1 MLSPVWVDAA
11 FVGVGVLA
19 LYLGAEALVR
29 GAASLALGLG
39 IRAAV
44 VGVTVVAFA
53 TTTPELFVA
62 VLAGAGYSTALGLGA
77 VVGSNI
83 ANVGLVLGTAAL
95 VRPFDVDGE
104 VLRRHVPFML
114 GATALLVVLAV
125 DGRISAVDG
134 GVLLLALAA
143 FTATLLLRS
152 SGGRGSVRSAAPRDL
167 LLVGAGL
174 LALLVGAR
182 ALIDGGTGL
191 LAGFGVPTR
200 VVGLTVLALGTSL
213 PELAT
218 SVVSARRDE
227 GTVSV
232 ANVVGSNI
240 YNVLAV
246 LGVLA
251 LFVPVNVPRSVVTVD
266 LPVLV
271 AFTLG
276 GVALM
281 IHDRDVSRLD
291 GALLLGGY
299 ASFVVLLV

>member
-1 MLSPVWVDAA
+1 MLPSAA
-11 FVGVGVLA
+11 WNAALVLVGIA
-19 LYLGAEALVR
+19 CLYLGAEVLVR
-29 GAASLALGLG
+29 GATRLALGIGL
-39 IRAAV
+39 RAAV

-62 VLAGAGYSTALGLGA
+62 VLAGAGYASVLGLGA

-83 ANVGLVLGTAAL
+83 ANIGLVLGVAAL
-95 VRPFDVDGE
+95 VRPFDVDRE

-114 GATALLVVLAV
+114 GATGLLVVLAV
-125 DGRISAVDG
+125 DGRVSALDG
-134 GVLLLALAA
+134 GVLLVALVV
-143 FTATLLLRS
+143 FTVTLLLRS
-152 SGGRGSVRSAAPRDL
+152 SGRGDATREVTARDL
-167 LLVGAGL
+167 LFVCGGL
-174 LALLVGAR
+174 LLLLAGAR
-182 ALIDGGTGL
+182 ALIEGGTGL
-191 LAGFGVPTR
+191 LAGFGIPSR
-200 VVGLTVLALGTSL
+200 VIGLTVLALGTSL

-251 LFVPVNVPRSVVTVD
+251 LFVPVAVPREVVTVD
-266 LPVLV
+266 LPALV
-271 AFTLG
+271 VFTLA

-281 IHDRDVSRLD
+281 LHRRDVSRLD
-291 GALLLGGY
+291 GTLLLGGY
-299 ASFVVLLV
+299 VVFVGLLV

>member
-11 FVGVGVLA
+11 LVGVGVLA

-167 LLVGAGL
+167 FLVGAGL

-251 LFVPVNVPRSVVTVD
+251 LFVPVDVPRSVVAVD

>member
-1 MLSPVWVDAA
+1 MLSPLVAAA
-11 FVGVGVLA
+11 FVLCGVVC

-29 GAASLALGLG
+29 GATRLALGLG
-39 IRAAV
+39 VRAAV

-62 VLAGAGYSTALGLGA
+62 LLAGAGYSTALGLGA
-77 VVGSNI
+77 VIGSNI
-83 ANVGLVLGTAAL
+83 ANVGLVLGVAAL
-95 VRPFDVDGE
+95 VRPIDVDSE
-104 VLRRHVPFML
+104 VLRRQVPFML
-114 GATALLVVLAV
+114 GATTLLVVLAV
-125 DGRISAVDG
+125 DGTVSRVDG
-134 GVLLLALAA
+134 AVFLLALAV
-143 FTATLLLRS
+143 FTASLLLRS
-152 SGGRGSVRSAAPRDL
+152 RGRGVTARSANPRDIL
-167 LLVGAGL
+167 FVVGGL
-174 LALLVGAR
+174 LALLLGAR
-182 ALIDGGTGL
+182 ALIEGGTDL
-191 LAGFGVPTR
+191 LRGFGVPPR

-251 LFVPVNVPRSVVTVD
+251 LFVPIDVPPSVVRLD

-271 AFTLG
+271 AFTAG
-276 GVALM
+276 VVALM
-281 IHDRDVSRLD
+281 IHRRDVSRLD
-291 GALLLGGY
+291 GALLLCGY
-299 ASFVVLLV
+299 VSFVVFVV

>member
-1 MLSPVWVDAA
+1 MLPSTAWHAA
-11 FVGVGVLA
+11 LVLVGVLC

-29 GAASLALGLG
+29 GATRLALGVGL
-39 IRAAV
+39 RAAV

-62 VLAGAGYSTALGLGA
+62 VLAGAGYASALGLGA

-83 ANVGLVLGTAAL
+83 ANIGLVLGVAAL

-114 GATALLVVLAV
+114 GATGLLVVLAI
-125 DGRISAVDG
+125 DGRISAFDG
-134 GVLLLALAA
+134 AVLLVALVV
-143 FTATLLLRS
+143 FTGTLLLRS
-152 SGGRGSVRSAAPRDL
+152 SGRGNATREVTARDL
-167 LLVGAGL
+167 LLVGGGL
-174 LALLVGAR
+174 LFLLAGAR
-182 ALIDGGTGL
+182 ALIEGGTGL
-191 LAGFGVPTR
+191 LAGFGIPSR
-200 VVGLTVLALGTSL
+200 VIGLTVLALGTSL

-251 LFVPVNVPRSVVTVD
+251 LFVPVAVPREVVTVD
-266 LPVLV
+266 LPALV
-271 AFTLG
+271 VFTLA
-276 GVALM
+276 GVVLM
-281 IHDRDVSRLD
+281 LHRRDVSRLD
-291 GALLLGGY
+291 GTLLLGGY
-299 ASFVVLLV
+299 VVFVGLLV

>member
-11 FVGVGVLA
+11 LVGVGVLA

-62 VLAGAGYSTALGLGA
+62 VLASAGYSTALGLGA

-167 LLVGAGL
+167 FLVGAGL

-251 LFVPVNVPRSVVTVD
+251 LFVPVDVPRSVVAVD

>member
-1 MLSPVWVDAA
+1 MLSSPVTPALLVLA
-11 FVGVGVLA
+11 GVVA

-29 GAASLALGLG
+29 GATRLALGVGL
-39 IRAAV
+39 RAAV

-62 VLAGAGYSTALGLGA
+62 LLAGTGYATALGLGA

-83 ANVGLVLGTAAL
+83 ANVGLVLGAAAL
-95 VRPFDVDGE
+95 VRPFAVDGE

-114 GATALLVVLAV
+114 GATALLVVLALDGRVSSV
-125 DGRISAVDG
+125 DGA
-134 GVLLLALAA
+134 VLLLALAA
-143 FTATLLLRS
+143 FTGVLLLRS
-152 SGGRGSVRSAAPRDL
+152 GSRGVSARSANPRDL
-167 LLVGAGL
+167 LLVGVGL

-182 ALIDGGTGL
+182 ALIEGGTGL
-191 LAGFGVPTR
+191 LVGLGVESR

-218 SVVSARRDE
+218 SVVSARRGE

-251 LFVPVNVPRSVVTVD
+251 LFVPVDVPASVATVD
-266 LPVLV
+266 LPALV
-271 AFTLG
+271 AFTVG
-276 GVALM
+276 GVVLM
-281 IHDRDVSRLD
+281 LHRRDVSRID
-291 GALLLGGY
+291 GALLLSGY
-299 ASFVVLLV
+299 VGFVVFIL